1 MSENKVN
8 TSKIFRKILRVVKPY
23 KLILALTLVLAIVL
37 SVVSVYK
44 VIWIGDGIK
53 NYIQSSSDSAGLL
66 KWFLLLCGL
75 VIFEGI
81 LTFVVTYYSNLTGQS
96 VIRDLRIRVFDHL
109 IKFKMKFFDKT
120 PNGQVITRLVSDIEA
135 IQEVFSNGLLSIIT
149 DTLKLVF
156 AIVSMFYINWQFSLM
171 VLIPIPLMLIATKV
185 FARAIKNSL
194 KEERKQVSRLN
205 TFVQEHVSGM
215 AVVQLFNQGPREL
228 LKFEGINADHRDAH
242 LKMVNAYSVFFPI
255 VELFSA
261 MSTGFLIFW
270 AIFQFN
276 PDIIPAD
283 EMVKQV
289 TQFILFIGM
298 IYRPIRQMADKFNTI
313 QRGTVRAER
322 VFNLLESE
330 EKIPVNNSKDLTY
343 TDEEIQFRN
352 VSFSYSDD
360 KKVLDDFSLKIK
372 PGEKVAFVGATGS
385 GKTTVINLLSR
396 FYDYN
401 MGSIVIGETELKD
414 ISLKSLR
421 QNIGVVIQDV
431 FLFSD
436 SILNNITLGDPDIS
450 FETVVEASKEVGAHE
465 FIKELPGGYNFVVSE
480 RGETLSVGQR
490 QLISF
495 IRAFVYNPKILILD
509 EATSSID
516 SESEEL
522 IQLATEK
529 LTKGR
534 TSIVIAHRLSTIQD
548 ADKIVVME
556 KGKILEIGSHS
567 DLLAKNGQY
576 KSLYDLQFK

>member
-1 MSENKVN
+1 MSENSVN
-8 TSKIFRKILRVVKPY
+8 TSKVFRKILKVVRPY
-23 KLILALTLVLAIVL
+23 KFILIATLILAIAL
-37 SVVSVYK
+37 SIVSVYK

-53 NYIQSSSDSAGLL
+53 DYIQNSSDADGLL
-66 KWFLLLCGL
+66 KWFLWLCGL
-75 VIFEGI
+75 VVFEGV

-96 VIRDLRIRVFDHL
+96 VIRDLRVRVFEHL
-109 IKFKMKFFDKT
+109 VKFKMKFFDKT

-215 AVVQLFNQGPREL
+215 AVVQLFNQGKREMS
-228 LKFEGINADHRDAH
+228 KFNGINADHRDAH
-242 LKMVNAYSVFFPI
+242 LKMVNAYSIFFPI

-261 MSTGFLIFW
+261 MSTGLLIFW
-270 AIFQFN
+270 SIFQFA
-276 PDIIPAD
+276 PQVIPAD

-322 VFNLLESE
+322 VFNLLESDE
-330 EKIPVNNSKDLTY
+330 RIPSDVNKELVYN
-343 TDEEIQFRN
+343 DELLEFKN
-352 VSFSYSDD
+352 VSFSYTDD
-360 KKVLDDFSLKIK
+360 KKVLDDFSLKIT

-401 MGSIVIGETELKD
+401 HGEIKIGDTELKD
-414 ISLKSLR
+414 FSIQSLR
-421 QNIGVVIQDV
+421 RNIGVVIQDV

-436 SILNNITLGDPDIS
+436 SIFNNITLGNPNI
-450 FETVVEASKEVGAHE
+450 TLAMVIEASKEVGAHD
-465 FIKELPGGYNFVVSE
+465 FISELPGQYDFVVSE

-522 IQLATEK
+522 IQVATEK
-529 LTKGR
+529 ITKGR

-548 ADKIVVME
+548 ADKIVVLE
-556 KGKILEIGSHS
+556 KGKIIEIGSHS
-567 DLLAKNGQY
+567 ELLSKNGQY